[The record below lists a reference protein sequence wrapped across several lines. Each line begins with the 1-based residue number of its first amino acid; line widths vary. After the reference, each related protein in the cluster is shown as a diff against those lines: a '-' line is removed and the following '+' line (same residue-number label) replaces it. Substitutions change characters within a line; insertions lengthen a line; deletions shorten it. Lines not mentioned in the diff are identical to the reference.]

1 MEIPTCGGRIWS
13 VDDFTFCFQE
23 NYMRLILPLSAC
35 AVSLLL
41 LFLHIIILLAPKLKR
56 LVKKDYHPL
65 PQDATGTIEDEDYDE
80 ENDPDLMLHKAIT
93 NASTIEQF
101 VEDRPKGQKLVNVL
115 EVALV
120 MAQVAISIAFLAQRR
135 SRDEGKDWSAAASV
149 TSLVSWIYIFCLVA
163 VRLVIRSPSSQEQTL
178 PLWNHVAFLYGIKW
192 FIDVFLFRSALM
204 HDDYPARVYTIVQFA
219 ITSALFILIL
229 GTRKGDK
236 TILVQQE
243 NGLTPPQDQFAS
255 LFGLATYSWLDSLIW
270 KGYKAPLEI
279 TDVWN
284 LRPAYHAAAVLKHW
298 RTAKRVHSLALSL
311 LLYFDRPLL
320 LQGAWTVLS
329 SCLVFAPTWL
339 LKLVLEYVQDPNGHS
354 RYAAWLYVGLLFC
367 STAVEAIANGQG
379 LWIGRK
385 LSVKLRAI
393 IVGELYAK
401 ALRRKAGASAVTK
414 AEKTSHDTLNY
425 DAVQAKQDSGDDKKE
440 ENTDDDEATIGKIL
454 NLMAIDSYK
463 VSEICAYLHFL
474 WASVPV
480 QLIVSITLLYKI
492 LGFSSFAGVV
502 LMALI
507 FPLNMLVARQF
518 IIVQA
523 KVLAATD
530 GRIHST
536 NEALT
541 NIRIIKYFAWEA
553 RFEDIVD
560 EKRRAE
566 LKELRKRYILWS
578 FAATIWY
585 GTPILITFTSFF
597 LYTVVEGRQLVPSIA
612 FPALSMFQLLRVPLD
627 RLADMVAR
635 VQESKVSIDRVER
648 FLAEEETEKYQ
659 QLKPEEV
666 GGEPRIALD
675 NATLSWHSPG
685 AKTNVD
691 SEEQA
696 AAEAASSESFRL
708 IDISVDFHIG
718 ALNVI
723 AGPTGAGKSSLL
735 MALLGEMKLLSGSV
749 HLPGSGL
756 DRPSLRPD
764 PATGL
769 TESVA
774 YCAQEAWL
782 VNATIRDNILFASE
796 WDEARYNAVLQAC
809 ALERDMQILDMGDQ
823 TLVGEKGISLSG
835 GQKQRISLARA
846 IYSHARHLLLDDC
859 LSAVDSHTAQHI
871 FQEALM
877 GPLMFDRTCVLVT
890 HNITLAAPKAELVV
904 LLNNGKVLVQGSPA
918 EVAACP
924 EAAEHM
930 LVEELESGIQSER
943 TSATITRT
951 PSEID
956 LTRTGP
962 SYAAVA
968 AAGTS
973 AAASETNVAQSSP
986 GVFAPRP
993 IKSKGHKK
1001 HKAGSSPPALV
1012 EEKSEG
1018 SVKWST
1024 ISFYL
1029 SCMGPWYYWV
1039 LTIAGLALEHL
1050 SSVATNVWIRQWANA
1065 YTQAPA
1071 AVNVAGY
1078 NSTMNTGVGPE
1089 KYEAMNV
1096 ILAPGMTTNTVN
1108 RMPFRHVPGVQLL
1121 ADHLNRQEDVSDMYY
1136 LSVYAIIGVLFCLMG
1151 LLMEFIMFWG
1161 SLHASRIIHTRLI
1174 RAVTHAKFRFFDS
1187 TPLGRLLN
1195 RFSKDIEAVDQEIA
1209 PVARG
1214 VVQCA
1219 ASILII
1225 VVLITIITPAFLFA
1239 ALFITL
1245 VYVAIGALYMRP
1257 SRDLKRLE
1265 SVQRSPLYQQFGETL
1280 NGIVTIRAY
1289 GDAPRFIS
1297 DNHHLIDTYNRPYLY
1312 LWAANRWLALRVD
1325 VAGALVSFF
1334 SATFIILSIG
1344 RIDAGAAGLA
1354 LTYAV
1359 TFTENVL
1366 WFVRLYAE
1374 LQQSMNSMERVEE
1387 YIQVEQEAPTVI
1399 PDSRPPAN
1407 WPEQGE
1413 VVFEG
1418 YSTRYRADLNLVLKG
1433 VTFRAAPGERI
1444 GVVGRTGAGK
1454 SSLALALF
1462 RGLEAEEGKIII
1474 DGVDISKIG
1483 LHDLRENITIV
1494 PQDPTL
1500 FTGTIRSNLDMFGL
1514 YTDEEIFAALRKV
1527 HLIGS
1532 DAVPQTSGSSS
1543 TTANDST
1550 HPPAPSSSSITSRR
1564 QGKSENK
1571 NPFLNLQSPISESG
1585 SNLSQGQRQLLCLA
1599 RALLK
1604 NPKVLM
1610 MDEATASIDYAT
1622 DARIQETLREL
1633 KDNTIITIA
1642 HRLQTIV
1649 DYDKV
1654 MVLDHGELK
1663 EFDTPWNL
1671 INLEGGIF
1679 KGMCENSGNME
1690 VLVDMAK
1697 KAMQQKRLVDDS

>member
-1 MEIPTCGGRIWS
+1 MGISICGGRMWS

-23 NYMRLILPLSAC
+23 TKC
-35 AVSLLL
+35 C
-41 LFLHIIILLAPKLKR
+41 F
-56 LVKKDYHPL
+56 KKDYQPL
-65 PQDATGTIEDEDYDE
+65 SQEANGDYPGNDDFYDG

-93 NASTIEQF
+93 NASTIDEY
-101 VEDRPKGQKLVNVL
+101 VVDRPKGQIAVNVF

-120 MAQVAISIAFLAQRR
+120 LVQVGVSIFALADRQPHET
-135 SRDEGKDWSAAASV
+135 SREWSVEASV
-149 TSLVSWIYIFCLVA
+149 ASLVSWIYILLLV
-163 VRLVIRSPSSQEQTL
+163 VSRLVFGSPSVNDQSL
-178 PLWNHVAFLYGIKW
+178 SFWNHVAFLYASKW
-192 FIDVFLFRSALM
+192 VIDVFLFRSALM
-204 HDDYPARVYTIVQFA
+204 QSEYPARVPTIVHFA
-219 ITSALFILIL
+219 ISFVLLLLTLT
-229 GTRKGDK
+229 TRKGDK
-236 TILVQQE
+236 TVMVQQE
-243 NGLTPPQDQFAS
+243 NGLTPPKDQFAS
-255 LFGLATYSWLDSLIW
+255 LFALATYSWLDALIW

-279 TDVWN
+279 SDVWN
-284 LRPAYHAAAVLKHW
+284 LRPGYHASAVLRDW
-298 RTAKRVHSLALSL
+298 RAAKRVHSLALSL
-311 LLYFDRPLL
+311 LMYFDTPLL

-339 LKLVLEYVQDPNGHS
+339 LKLVLEYVQDPEGHS
-354 RYAAWLYVGLLFC
+354 KHAAWLYVGLMFC
-367 STAVEAIANGQG
+367 STSLEAVANGQG

-401 ALRRKAGASAVTK
+401 ALRRKAGASAVSK
-414 AEKTSHDTLNY
+414 ADKRGDGEAAS
-425 DAVQAKQDSGDDKKE
+425 DASQYKQSSDDDGDKGEQKIE
-440 ENTDDDEATIGKIL
+440 EDDEATIGKIL
-454 NLMAIDSYK
+454 NLMAIDSFK
-463 VSEICAYLHFL
+463 VSEICAYLHYL

-480 QLIVSITLLYKI
+480 QLIVSIALLYKI
-492 LGFSSFAGVV
+492 LGFSSFAGVA

-507 FPLNMLVARQF
+507 LPINMLVARQF
-518 IIVQA
+518 IKVQR
-523 KVLAATD
+523 KILAATD
-530 GRIHST
+530 ARIHST
-536 NEALT
+536 NEVLT

-560 EKRRAE
+560 DKRRTE
-566 LKELRKRYILWS
+566 LKELWKRYILWS
-578 FAATIWY
+578 CAATLWY
-585 GTPILITFTSFF
+585 GTPILITFTCFF
-597 LYTVVEGRQLVPSIA
+597 LYTVVEGNRLVPSVA

-627 RLADMVAR
+627 RLADMVAH

-659 QLKPEEV
+659 QLDP
-666 GGEPRIALD
+666 GDIGREPRIALD
-675 NATLSWHSPG
+675 NATLAWHSPG
-685 AKTNVD
+685 TKTTVD

-696 AAEAASSESFRL
+696 AAEAASSKTFRL
-708 IDISVDFHIG
+708 IDISLDFHIG

-723 AGPTGAGKSSLL
+723 AGPTGSGKSSLL
-735 MALLGEMKLLSGSV
+735 MALLGEMKLLSGEV
-749 HLPGSGL
+749 HLPGSGI

-764 PATGL
+764 PYTGM

-782 VNATIRDNILFASE
+782 VNATIRDNITFASE
-796 WDEARYNAVLQAC
+796 WDEARYTAVLKAC

-871 FQEALM
+871 VQEAFM
-877 GPLMFDRTCVLVT
+877 GPLMYDRTCILVT
-890 HNITLAAPKAELVV
+890 HNVALVAQKAEFVV
-904 LLNNGKVLVQGSPA
+904 LMKNGKVVVHGTPA
-918 EVAACP
+918 EVASCP
-924 EAAEHM
+924 EAAKHM
-930 LVEELESGIQSER
+930 LVEELESAIHSEQ
-943 TSATITRT
+943 TSVTVTRN

-956 LTRTGP
+956 LSRSDQTP
-962 SYAAVA
+962 
-968 AAGTS
+968 
-973 AAASETNVAQSSP
+973 QDSP
-986 GVFAPRP
+986 GVMAPRP
-993 IKSKGHKK
+993 VMKKKGHLKYK
-1001 HKAGSSPPALV
+1001 SAAPPPALV

-1024 ISFYL
+1024 IRFYL
-1029 SCMGPWYYWV
+1029 SCMGHWYYWV
-1039 LTIAGLALEHL
+1039 FTIIGLGMEHGF
-1050 SSVATNVWIRQWANA
+1050 SVATNVWIRQWANA
-1065 YTQAPA
+1065 YTKAPA
-1071 AVNVAGY
+1071 VVNTADV
-1078 NSTMNTGVGPE
+1078 NSTMNAMVGPE
-1089 KYEAMNV
+1089 RYEAMNV
-1096 ILAPGMTTNTVN
+1096 VLAPGMTTSAVQ
-1108 RMPFRHVPGVQLL
+1108 RLSFRHVPGIRLL
-1121 ADHLNRQEDVSDMYY
+1121 ADHMNSQEDVSSLYY
-1136 LSVYAIIGVLFCLMG
+1136 LGVYALIGTIYCCVGFT
-1151 LLMEFIMFWG
+1151 MEFILFWG

-1187 TPLGRLLN
+1187 TPLGRLMN
-1195 RFSKDIEAVDQEIA
+1195 RFSKDIEAVDQEVA

-1214 VVQCA
+1214 VIQCA

-1225 VVLITIITPAFLFA
+1225 VVLITVITPAFLFA
-1239 ALFITL
+1239 AIFIAL
-1245 VYVAIGALYMRP
+1245 VYIAIGTLYMRP

-1280 NGIVTIRAY
+1280 TGIVTIRAY
-1289 GDAPRFIS
+1289 GDAPRFIA
-1297 DNHHLIDTYNRPYLY
+1297 DNHALVDTYNRPYLY
-1312 LWAANRWLALRVD
+1312 LWAANRWLAFRVD

-1334 SATFIILSIG
+1334 SATFIILSTG

-1366 WFVRLYAE
+1366 WFVRMYAE

-1387 YIQVEQEAPTVI
+1387 YIEVEQEAPPVI
-1399 PDSRPPAN
+1399 PDSRPPGN
-1407 WPEQGE
+1407 WPDKGE
-1413 VVFEG
+1413 VKFEG

-1462 RGLEAEEGKIII
+1462 RGLEAEEGRIVI

-1514 YTDEEIFAALRKV
+1514 FTDEEIFTALRKV
-1527 HLIGS
+1527 HLIRP
-1532 DAVPQTSGSSS
+1532 DDMPQTSGSSS
-1543 TTANDST
+1543 
-1550 HPPAPSSSSITSRR
+1550 APLHETSRTLTTMSPSPALLPESTPR
-1564 QGKSENK
+1564 RGKSDNK
-1571 NPFLNLQSPISESG
+1571 NPFLNLESPISESG

-1633 KDNTIITIA
+1633 KGNTIITIA

-1663 EFDTPWNL
+1663 EFDAPWNL

-1679 KGMCENSGNME
+1679 RGMCENSGNLE
-1690 VLVDMAK
+1690 TLVEMAK
-1697 KAMQQKRLVDDS
+1697 KAWQQKRLIDD